1 MTDQSRIPRGIDNFN
16 PYLITTV
23 TYFQEGMPTNNATRL
38 GISVEE
44 VTQWKN
50 YLTEWSPLYLLY
62 SDKKNSRTTAVID
75 QLYDI
80 IDRVILFDQTNHI
93 LDRIAVSLN
102 VTIVDLETFN
112 IKKGALQKS
121 SRTIPQ
127 KPISEQVTVT
137 LQPIGGGSVNIKCY
151 STTGARPAIYE
162 DADCVQYVYQVG
174 NTPPVSALAPGM
186 TKDLSTKG
194 AFSLALGA
202 DNAGKTLYIFF
213 RWFNTKHP
221 ELAGPWSG
229 LQTTWLL

>member
-1 MTDQSRIPRGIDNFN
+1 MTDRSRVPRGIDNCN
-16 PYLITTV
+16 SYLITTV
-23 TYFQEGMPTNNATRL
+23 AYFQQGMPTNNATRL

-44 VTQWKN
+44 VTQWKD

-112 IKKGALQKS
+112 IKKGALQKDT
-121 SRTIPQ
+121 RTVPQ

-137 LQPIGGGSVNIKCY
+137 FKPIGGGSVNIKCY

-162 DADCVQYVYQVG
+162 DADSVQFVYQVG
-174 NTPPVSALAPGM
+174 GTPPASALASGM
-186 TKDLSTKG
+186 NKDLSTKG
-194 AFSLALGA
+194 AFNLALGA
-202 DNAGKTLYIFF
+202 DAAGKTLYIFF